1 MPSSRQE
8 ARPLQTGGL
17 VVAVTQDEA
26 AQLLG
31 QRLLAHLR
39 RGHGAAPRD
48 AAPRARARR
57 RETPRA
63 ANPEPTA
70 GNAPAETRIELA
82 LTNNQST
89 MISVRREPGRYRL
102 RLHRI
107 FAEAGPDVVAAL
119 GRYVTRAERSASAV
133 LGEFISANQGRIA
146 LPSSHAATQ
155 ASGPECQL
163 PRAEPVSTPRSVRP
177 GPAASVVRSIPIEPR
192 GEHHD
197 LGQLFAQL
205 NADYFSGSIQAA
217 ITWGQRKRPGVAPR
231 RYKSLQLGSYAV
243 EDALIRIHP
252 TLDRREVPG
261 YFVCWIIYHEML
273 HQKHGVPIIAGRRRF
288 HTPAFLAEERLFDN
302 YEQAQLW
309 ERQNQT
315 RLLWY

>member
-1 MPSSRQE
+1 MPASRQE
-8 ARPLQTGGL
+8 AQPVSAGEL

-26 AQLLG
+26 AQRLG
-31 QRLLAHLR
+31 QRLLVHIR
-39 RGHGAAPRD
+39 RSHGVAAS
-48 AAPRARARR
+48 
-57 RETPRA
+57 RETMPPTSVQSPPRSA
-63 ANPEPTA
+63 ASSLRSTKPSPPNRLKAPT
-70 GNAPAETRIELA
+70 ETRIELA
-82 LTNNQST
+82 LTNNQCT

-102 RLHRI
+102 RLHHI

-133 LGEFISANQGRIA
+133 LGEFISANQERLSPVA
-146 LPSSHAATQ
+146 
-155 ASGPECQL
+155 
-163 PRAEPVSTPRSVRP
+163 PR
-177 GPAASVVRSIPIEPR
+177 PAAAAREPQRPEQPGRPLRIEPR
-192 GEHHD
+192 GQHHD

-205 NADYFSGSIQAA
+205 NGDYFGGAIQAA
-217 ITWGQRKRPGVAPR
+217 ITWGQRKRQGAAAR
-231 RYKSLQLGSYAV
+231 RHKSLQLGSYAV

-252 TLDRREVPG
+252 TLDRPEVPG

-273 HQKHGVPIIAGRRRF
+273 HQKHGISVIAGRRRF

-309 ERQNQT
+309 ERQNQQ